1 MAKMVTTYKTFEAAK
16 EAADSEHAQHGWY
29 VAIVPIPSTG
39 RFMLQANSSPSI
51 IYSIGKEEE

>member
-1 MAKMVTTYKTFEAAK
+1 MVTTYKTFEAAK